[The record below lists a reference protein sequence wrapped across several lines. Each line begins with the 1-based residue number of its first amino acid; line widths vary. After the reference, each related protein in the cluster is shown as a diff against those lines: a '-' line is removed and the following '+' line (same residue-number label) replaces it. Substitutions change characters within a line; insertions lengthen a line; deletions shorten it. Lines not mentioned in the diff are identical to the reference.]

1 MKTCSE
7 RLMKYKRAK
16 KQAFDKG
23 FREIYQMKPNVS
35 KIKDPEVKA
44 KWVTALRSGNYKQGE
59 GRLRS
64 QSWIGTG
71 WGQPEFCCL
80 GVLCDILKPSGWCLN
95 NTEHSFS
102 EGKSRQRN
110 YPNEKVM
117 KELGIYPS
125 AMKKLGSLNDDDR
138 LDFNKIAD
146 YIEKTL

>member
-7 RLMKYKRAK
+7 RIKKIQRAK

-44 KWVTALRSGNYKQGE
+44 KWVAALRSGEYLQGQ
-59 GRLRS
+59 GNLKNS
-64 QSWIGTG
+64 QFVESGI
-71 WGQPEFCCL
+71 QHRFCCL
-80 GVLCDILKPSGWCLN
+80 GVLCDVMDPGGWKGR
-95 NTEHSFS
+95 EHSFNN
-102 EGKSRQRN
+102 GKSRQ
-110 YPNEKVM
+110 YSFPNQNVM

-125 AMKKLGSLNDDDR
+125 AMKKLGSMNDDDG